1 MGLFCKAALLFLLF
15 RKAFCDD
22 SVADAIGPHT
32 VWRIAYHLSPAQC
45 DKFYKRLRGSK
56 EDLKKSVRIVSPGI
70 LSYTDLEIVTREEC
84 KKKLHKWFVTNGN
97 TVYFDRFL
105 DELYKVGRMDLAK
118 AIENRLA
125 QKLRLQMKKY
135 LEPFS
140 QKNTQEGKSLYNK
153 EDDHL
158 EFIIEQKDLP
168 PFNQTLTD
176 WMWPVLYGL
185 IIGYIGGA
193 VLAALIYLL
202 VFSISGI
209 DNFDLNL
216 SPDMAEVAE
225 EINMDSTDTEG
236 SDGDVD

>member
-70 LSYTDLEIVTREEC
+70 LSYTDLEI
-84 KKKLHKWFVTNGN
+84 
-97 TVYFDRFL
+97 
-105 DELYKVGRMDLAK
+105 